1 MAQQQAP
8 VVGEVMDGYRFKG
21 GDPAQQS
28 SWEQVAP
35 VDVSGEY
42 GAGARRLPNG
52 VIERVGPQ
60 GGVTRIAAA
69 NGGTEAAPMVGADA
83 RARFM
88 INLGPLQEA
97 QANLERLDAAGYN
110 PGGGA
115 YGRNLIAAGLEAVPF
130 DGGYAARWWGGED
143 YNAYN
148 QAAKTFEAAIMPIM
162 SGAAVTPS
170 EAQRL
175 IRAALPQPG
184 DSAEVL
190 AQKAEQRR
198 MMINAVAQGIGQPA
212 PYADTN
218 PGEDQYGLP
227 EYGIQGGQEASPIPA
242 GAELRRGPD
251 GKMYAV
257 VNSQNLAPE
266 DTPESLRAA
275 GYQQDA
281 DGTWFRNVGSDLP
294 PGMGGGSPPAGPSGP
309 SGGGEGGGPSPQDQ
323 LAARRDDMG
332 LGRRADAFV
341 RGAADILT
349 FGQSDEIAAG
359 LNTVAP
365 LDRGTRGGWNGDWG
379 GAFRQNLDL
388 MRGIDAADADQMP
401 ITRGAGQFAGGAM
414 MIPRT
419 LAAGAGR
426 TLLQN
431 SVRGAGA
438 GAAYG
443 GAYGFGSG
451 QGNALERA
459 PDAARGAG
467 FGAVAGGAAPSIIN
481 VGGRVVS
488 PMVNALSDAGAF
500 IARPFVN
507 ALGDNAPQALREAV
521 APNDLARGLE
531 RFAGTNRPDVNA
543 LSATREQLEGVV
555 GRPVAAASVVNTGGR
570 AMLRGVAT
578 RSDGAREIAEN
589 FGQGTAEALPAR
601 VGAQGRRILSNDTR
615 SPDEIRA
622 ALEAERSG
630 AARTTYAEPYAQPV
644 QIGEDIAG
652 ALSGAPGRSAI
663 QRARAAAEAWQDT
676 DVMAELDALE
686 AAVRAGQPLP
696 QVSAGAVDR
705 IRQALSGRGQ
715 QLAQRPGTRAVG
727 AGVQNRA
734 GQVDQA
740 LDNVEGLAP
749 ARAAHRDTSRQI
761 EAVTAGEQFAGNSPD
776 VVASAMRGA
785 PESAQAPF
793 RAGAARSI
801 ERAAGTTSSAPGVAN
816 RLAIPG
822 TPQRQMMDETLGP
835 DDAQRL
841 SDAMRGERDIYRG
854 AQQVDPGVGSQ
865 TTNNAM
871 KAMDAAGAIGDVA
884 AGRPL
889 GAVRRVIGML
899 DSRGFSPQQAEAVLS
914 AMTDPARTD
923 EVIGILAERMS
934 RREARN
940 LTRALRYQLT
950 IVPQSGQQP

>member
-35 VDVSGEY
+35 VDVSSEY

-69 NGGTEAAPMVGADA
+69 NGGPEAAPMVGADA

-88 INLGPLQEA
+88 INLGPLQSA
-97 QANLERLDAAGYN
+97 QANMERMDGAGYN
-110 PGGGA
+110 LNQDWGA
-115 YGRNLIAAGLEAVPF
+115 AALEAIPF
-130 DGGYAARWWGGED
+130 DGGFAARVAGGED
-143 YNAYN
+143 YNAYT

-184 DSAEVL
+184 DSPEVL
-190 AQKAEQRR
+190 AQKSEQRR
-198 MMINAVAQGIGQPA
+198 QMINAVAQGIGQDA
-212 PYADTN
+212 PYADPQAQTD
-218 PGEDQYGLP
+218 EYGLP
-227 EYGIQGGQEASPIPA
+227 EYGIEGGREIAVSPVA
-242 GAELRRGPD
+242 G
-251 GKMYAV
+251 
-257 VNSQNLAPE
+257 Q
-266 DTPESLRAA
+266 
-275 GYQQDA
+275 
-281 DGTWFRNVGSDLP
+281 
-294 PGMGGGSPPAGPSGP
+294 PPAGPTLPGSGP
-309 SGGGEGGGPSPQDQ
+309 DAPIDISGLSATDLMALQPGQYLRFPDGRVERLSGAPRVGASGEEVAPGVFQERMSPEQTLD
-323 LAARRDDMG
+323 ARREDEG
-332 LGRRADAFV
+332 LGRRVDAFV
-341 RGAADILT
+341 RGAADTVT
-349 FGQSDEIAAG
+349 FGLSDEITAG

-365 LDRGTRGGWNGDWG
+365 VDRGTRGGWDGDWR
-379 GAFRQNLDL
+379 GAYRQNLDL

-481 VGGRVVS
+481 AGGRVVS

-543 LSATREQLEGVV
+543 LNATREQLEGAV

-663 QRARAAAEAWQDT
+663 QRARAAAEAWQDI

-740 LDNVEGLAP
+740 LENVEGLAP
-749 ARAAHRDTSRQI
+749 ARAAYRDTSRQI
-761 EAVTAGEQFAGNSPD
+761 KAVTAGEQFAGNSPD

-801 ERAAGTTSSAPGVAN
+801 ERAAGTTGSAPGVAN

-923 EVIGILAERMS
+923 EVIAILAERMS

-950 IVPQSGQQP
+950 IAPQSGQHP